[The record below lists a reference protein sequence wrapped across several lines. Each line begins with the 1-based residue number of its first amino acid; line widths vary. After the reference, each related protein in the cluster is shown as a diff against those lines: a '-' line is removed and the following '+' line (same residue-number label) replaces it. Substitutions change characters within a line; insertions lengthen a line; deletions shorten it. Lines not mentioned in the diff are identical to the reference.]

1 MAMNLRTNPF
11 YLSDCEEK
19 WVYDTLAELSLKE
32 KIGQLFCVLGTIYS
46 DEELSRLV
54 SDYNIGAV
62 LFRPDSTKK
71 LIERYRII
79 DKVSQIPLLKA
90 ANLEE
95 GGVGAVSDGTY
106 FGWPMQV
113 AATKDT
119 ECARDF
125 ARVCAEEGGATGVN
139 WTFSPVCDLD
149 LNFRN
154 PITNVRSFGSDTD
167 AVEAMVSAYVE
178 EIQRQGVAACAK
190 HFPGDGHDF
199 RDQHLHAT
207 VNGLS
212 ADEWYTSYGR
222 IYKTLIS
229 QGLLSIMVGHI
240 KQPAVEMEVD
250 PFLTF
255 EDCLPA
261 SLSKPLMTG
270 VLRQKYGFNG
280 VITTDATIMA
290 GYTQAMR
297 RADAIPTTIAA
308 GADMLVFST
317 DIYEDIEF
325 MLDGVRRGIVTEER
339 IDEAV
344 TRILAL
350 KAVNARGTRPQKVTS
365 KETVTELCSNK
376 AITLVKNRAD
386 ILPATPQK
394 YPKIRLITL
403 GNDCVEG
410 EKISTFAKHELEK
423 RGFSVE
429 IYVRE
434 EDDMHG
440 VGTLDEGRLTLYFA
454 NEETASNRTTVR
466 LDWNP
471 RHAMDTPRHIHE
483 EPSIF
488 VSLYNPYHLQ
498 DVPAVKLYINAYTP
512 TKINVLN
519 VIKKLCGESEFMG
532 TSPVD
537 AFCGLID
544 TRY

>member
-1 MAMNLRTNPF
+1 MNLRTNPF
-11 YLSDCEEK
+11 YLNGKEEK
-19 WVYDTLAELSLKE
+19 WVFDTLRSLTLKE
-32 KIGQLFCVLGTIYS
+32 KVGQLFCVLGTIYS
-46 DEELSRLV
+46 DEELSKLV
-54 SDYNIGAV
+54 SEYNIGSV
-62 LFRPDSTKK
+62 LFRPDPTEK
-71 LIERYRII
+71 LIERYKVI
-79 DKVSQIPLLKA
+79 DKVAKIPLLKA

-106 FGWPMQV
+106 FGWPMQI
-113 AATKDT
+113 AATGDV

-154 PITNVRSFGSDTD
+154 PITNVRTFGSDTD
-167 AVEAMVSAYVE
+167 SVERMVSAYVE
-178 EIQRQGVAACAK
+178 EIQKQGVAACAK

-207 VNGLS
+207 INGLS
-212 ADEWYTSYGR
+212 ADEWHASYGR
-222 IYKTLIS
+222 IYRTLIAK
-229 QGLLSIMVGHI
+229 GLMSVMVGHI

-250 PFLTF
+250 PSLTY
-255 EDCLPA
+255 EKCLPA

-270 VLRQKYGFNG
+270 VLREKYGFNG

-290 GYTQAMR
+290 GYTQAMK

-317 DIYEDIEF
+317 NIYEDTDF
-325 MLDGVRRGIVTEER
+325 MLDGIKRGIVTEER

-350 KAVNARGTRPQKVTS
+350 KAVNMRGVKPEAVKDKAAVTKS
-365 KETVTELCSNK
+365 CSDK
-376 AITLVKNRAD
+376 AVTLVKNIAD
-386 ILPATPQK
+386 IMPVTPEK

-403 GNDCVEG
+403 GNDFAEG
-410 EKISTFAKHELEK
+410 ERISDFATLELGK
-423 RGFSVE
+423 RGFIVE
-429 IYVRE
+429 KYVRE
-434 EDDMHG
+434 DDDMHG
-440 VGTLDEGRLTLYFA
+440 VGCLDSKRLTLYLA

-471 RHAMDTPRHIHE
+471 KHAMDTPRHVFE
-483 EPSIF
+483 EDSVF

-498 DVPAVKLYINAYTP
+498 DVPAVKAYINAYSP
-512 TKINVLN
+512 TKANILS
-519 VIKKLCGESEFMG
+519 VIAKICGESEFKG
-532 TSPVD
+532 KSPVD
-537 AFCGLID
+537 AFCGLLD

>member
-1 MAMNLRTNPF
+1 MNLRTNPF

-79 DKVSQIPLLKA
+79 DKVAKIPLLKA

-125 ARVCAEEGGATGVN
+125 ARVCAEEGGAVGVN

-212 ADEWYTSYGR
+212 ADEWHRSYGR
-222 IYKTLIS
+222 IYRTLIAK
-229 QGLLSIMVGHI
+229 GLMSVMVGHI

-394 YPKIRLITL
+394 YPQIRLITL

-498 DVPAVKLYINAYTP
+498 DIPAVKVYINAYTP

-519 VIKKLCGESEFMG
+519 VIKKICGESEFMG